1 MTTLKYLISCIVG
14 LVLGGLLVWA
24 HMSDLVTL
32 CRAESVRAQADLQDM
47 QSEHKAMAGKLI
59 TTQRERSAAY
69 AELGRELGRKV
80 DLTIPFKPV
89 KPEQVSRVQIE
100 TNEIAGLAKMVS
112 KFETAF
118 KLATR
123 GR

>member
-1 MTTLKYLISCIVG
+1 MTTLKYLISCVIGVT
-14 LVLGGLLVWA
+14 LGGLLVWA

-59 TTQRERSAAY
+59 TTQRERSEAY

-80 DLTIPFKPV
+80 DLTIPRKLV
-89 KPEQVSRVQIE
+89 KPEQVSSVQVE
-100 TNEIAGLAKMVS
+100 TDQIAGLAKLAS